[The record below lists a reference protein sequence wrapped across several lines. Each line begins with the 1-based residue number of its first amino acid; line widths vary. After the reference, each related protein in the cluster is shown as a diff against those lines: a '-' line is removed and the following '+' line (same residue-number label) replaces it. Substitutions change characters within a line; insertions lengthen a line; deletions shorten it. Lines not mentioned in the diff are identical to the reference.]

1 MKRILPAAGALA
13 ALLGC
18 NHEAAA
24 PKADTSAVL
33 ANVNGTRIT
42 QADFEARAKTLST
55 NPQEVQAFL
64 TDAKYQA
71 QRAQLVHQLAFEAA
85 MTQIAAK
92 NGIDQDPAA
101 LALLAKQRAAIYA
114 NVLVSHAAGNATP
127 TEAQLKAFYDD
138 LVTARKAAGQAQAL
152 PPFDQVKALPQ
163 FAEAWQ
169 KAQFQKAGDAFQKD
183 LQTQVPVT
191 YADGL
196 QSPEAEY

>member
-1 MKRILPAAGALA
+1 MKRTLIAAGALA

-24 PKADTSAVL
+24 TKADTSAVL

-71 QRAQLVHQLAFEAA
+71 QRAQLVHQMAFEAA

-92 NGIDQDPAA
+92 NNLDQDPSAV
-101 LALLAKQRAAIYA
+101 ALLAKQRAAIYA
-114 NVLVSHAAGNATP
+114 NVLVSRSAGSATP
-127 TEAQLKAFYDD
+127 TEEQLKAFYDE
-138 LVTARKAAGQAQAL
+138 LVASRKAAGQAQGL
-152 PPFDQVKALPQ
+152 PPYDQVKALPQ
-163 FAEAWQ
+163 FTEAWQ
-169 KAQFQKAGDAFQKD
+169 KAQFQKAGDVFQKD
-183 LQTQVPVT
+183 LKTQVPVT
-191 YADGL
+191 YADGF
-196 QSPEAEY
+196 QSPEVEY

>member
-55 NPQEVQAFL
+55 NPQEVQVFL

-85 MTQIAAK
+85 MTQIAVK

-114 NVLVSHAAGNATP
+114 NVLVSHSAGNATP
-127 TEAQLKAFYDD
+127 TDAQLKAFYDD

-152 PPFDQVKALPQ
+152 PPFDQVKTLPQ

>member
-24 PKADTSAVL
+24 PKTDTSAVL

-55 NPQEVQAFL
+55 NPQEVQVFL

-85 MTQIAAK
+85 MTQIAVK

-114 NVLVSHAAGNATP
+114 NVLVSHSAGNATP